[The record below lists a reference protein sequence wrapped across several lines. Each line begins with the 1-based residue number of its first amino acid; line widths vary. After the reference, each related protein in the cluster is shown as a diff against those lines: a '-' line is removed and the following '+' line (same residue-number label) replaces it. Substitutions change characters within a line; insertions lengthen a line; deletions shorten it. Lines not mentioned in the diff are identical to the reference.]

1 MRIRSKLTP
10 HYVLGGGPSTITA
23 SFKGTLLWL
32 PRIKK
37 PFDMCVSYVS
47 FSSPFSLIRSKLEAA
62 QSVGHAMPAT
72 LSQIGAGEFML
83 LDISW
88 QRLVDGSGSSC
99 INLIKEGGA
108 ESLLKLC

>member
-1 MRIRSKLTP
+1 
-10 HYVLGGGPSTITA
+10 
-23 SFKGTLLWL
+23 
-32 PRIKK
+32 
-37 PFDMCVSYVS
+37 MCVSYVS